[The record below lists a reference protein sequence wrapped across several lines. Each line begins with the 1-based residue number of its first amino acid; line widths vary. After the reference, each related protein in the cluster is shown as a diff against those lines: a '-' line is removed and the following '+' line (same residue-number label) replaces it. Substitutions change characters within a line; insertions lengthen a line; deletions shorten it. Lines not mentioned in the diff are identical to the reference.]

1 VRPIP
6 TQAHAALDLTVGML
20 LVALPWIANFDDARA
35 LTGISVGAG
44 AAVLVLGVLTDY
56 EPSPAKVVPMPL
68 HVAAD
73 VVVSFFL
80 VGIAAGVLAG
90 DGGGRAWAPLLAIG
104 IVGFVAAALSE
115 PAPRGA
121 AASGT

>member
-1 VRPIP
+1 VPVRLIP

-68 HVAAD
+68 HIAVD

-90 DGGGRAWAPLLAIG
+90 DGGGRAWAPLLVIG

-115 PAPRGA
+115 PAPRDA
-121 AASGT
+121 AAS

>member
-68 HVAAD
+68 HIAVD

-90 DGGGRAWAPLLAIG
+90 DGGGRAWAPLLVIG

-121 AASGT
+121 AAS